1 MAPIMKLVRE
11 TSLGLQIKTDEAK
24 VVDDVFMIAALS
36 AAQGVQ
42 FSQEF
47 SLYSFRFP
55 DCSFARVY
63 VQILAPSRRKNS
75 TCAKLPKKRIALSF
89 SRLGF
94 CAVETELSL
103 SLVSVKVFTFQRHIG
118 I

>member
-1 MAPIMKLVRE
+1 MKLVRE

-75 TCAKLPKKRIALSF
+75 TCAKLPKKKL
-89 SRLGF
+89 LLVLV
-94 CAVETELSL
+94 AVETELSL